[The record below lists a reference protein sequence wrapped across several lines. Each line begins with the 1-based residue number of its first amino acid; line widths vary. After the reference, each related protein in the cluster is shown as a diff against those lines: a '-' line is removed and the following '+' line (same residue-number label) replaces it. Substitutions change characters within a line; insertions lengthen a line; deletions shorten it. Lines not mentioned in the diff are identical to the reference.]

1 VLLLSLSL
9 APGIAIIL
17 FFYNKDRY
25 NREPLRLLFF
35 SFCLGV
41 LSTIPAVLLQLQL
54 QPRLDMYYT
63 NRTLAYYFFFAFV
76 VVGFSE
82 EFSKYIMLRWYAYKK
97 QAFDEPLDGIIYSVM
112 ISMGFATL
120 ENVLYVNQHGFSTA
134 LARMFLSVPAHAAF
148 AVLMGYHV
156 GLAKMDSG
164 RSFKHLTK
172 GLLLAIFFHG
182 AFDFFLFLQESEAV
196 RKYVSAGMLFLCSMV
211 IFWIAMKMSRI
222 AVRLHHDHS
231 RKIFEQENKLFN

>member
-1 VLLLSLSL
+1 LLLFSLSL

-35 SFCLGV
+35 SFCLGA

-63 NRTLAYYFFFAFV
+63 DRTVAYYLFFAFG

-82 EFSKYIMLRWYAYKK
+82 EFSKFIMLRWYPYRK

-112 ISMGFATL
+112 VSMGFATL
-120 ENVLYVNQHGFSTA
+120 ENVLYVNQHGLSTA
-134 LARMFLSVPAHAAF
+134 IGRMFLSVPAHAAF

-156 GLAKMDSG
+156 GLAKIDSA
-164 RSFKHLTK
+164 RSFKHLAK

-182 AFDFFLFLQESEAV
+182 AFDFFLFLQESAAV
-196 RKYVSAGMLFLCSMV
+196 RVYVSAGMLFLCSMV
-211 IFWIAMKMSRI
+211 IFWIALKMSRI

-231 RKIFEQENKLFN
+231 RRIFEQENKLFK

>member
-1 VLLLSLSL
+1 MLLLSLSL
-9 APGIAIIL
+9 APGVAIIL

-41 LSTIPAVLLQLQL
+41 LSTLPALLLQLQM
-54 QPRLDMYYT
+54 QPRLDMFYT
-63 NRTLAYYFFFAFV
+63 DRTVAYYFFFAFV

-82 EFSKYIMLRWYAYKK
+82 ELSKYVMLRWYAFKK
-97 QAFDEPLDGIIYSVM
+97 QAFDEPLDGIVYSVM

-120 ENVLYVNQHGFSTA
+120 ENLLYVNQHGFSTA
-134 LARMFLSVPAHAAF
+134 IVRMFLSVPAHAAF

-156 GLAKMDSG
+156 GLAKMDKAK
-164 RSFKHLTK
+164 SFKHLTK

-211 IFWIAMKMSRI
+211 IFWIALKMSRI

-231 RKIFEQENKLFN
+231 RKIFELENKLFN